1 MGAAGG
7 FAPSSVCMAARSTFS
22 SDAPLKAG
30 SPSLTP
36 PAKVT
41 PTSTTKALK
50 TMVAPL
56 VAMAAATDLELQR
69 GEELLRTA
77 AAKRILS
84 DRVIDSTDDIQTGQ
98 IYPGDGHLAQPVLA
112 TQEEG
117 FINKRTTAR
126 PEPLHVRDDSLYETS
141 MSSSSQQY

>member
-1 MGAAGG
+1 
-7 FAPSSVCMAARSTFS
+7 
-22 SDAPLKAG
+22 
-30 SPSLTP
+30 
-36 PAKVT
+36 
-41 PTSTTKALK
+41 
-50 TMVAPL
+50 MVAPL
-56 VAMAAATDLELQR
+56 AMAAATDLELQR

-77 AAKRILS
+77 CESASYL
-84 DRVIDSTDDIQTGQ
+84 IDSTDDIQTGQ

>member
-1 MGAAGG
+1 
-7 FAPSSVCMAARSTFS
+7 MAARSTFS

-69 GEELLRTA
+69 GEDLLRTA
-77 AAKRILS
+77 SASYL
-84 DRVIDSTDDIQTGQ
+84 IDSTDDIQTGQ
-98 IYPGDGHLAQPVLA
+98 IYPGDGHLAQPALA

>member
-1 MGAAGG
+1 
-7 FAPSSVCMAARSTFS
+7 MAARSTFS

-50 TMVAPL
+50 TMVVAPL

-77 AAKRILS
+77 REKRILS
-84 DRVIDSTDDIQTGQ
+84 DRF
-98 IYPGDGHLAQPVLA
+98 H
-112 TQEEG
+112 
-117 FINKRTTAR
+117 R
-126 PEPLHVRDDSLYETS
+126 
-141 MSSSSQQY
+141 

>member
-1 MGAAGG
+1 
-7 FAPSSVCMAARSTFS
+7 MAARSTFS

-77 AAKRILS
+77 PEKRIFSDLLRTATRILS
-84 DRVIDSTDDIQTGQ
+84 DRF
-98 IYPGDGHLAQPVLA
+98 H
-112 TQEEG
+112 
-117 FINKRTTAR
+117 R
-126 PEPLHVRDDSLYETS
+126 
-141 MSSSSQQY
+141 